1 MPHKIHLFF
10 ASYHI
15 QQIVDLPTL
24 TAVLEAEL
32 VPDIGLPVAEVI
44 QAAAEMEALL
54 AAAEV
59 VHTMLASIRPIP
71 QEVILATDM

>member
-1 MPHKIHLFF
+1 VVAP
-10 ASYHI
+10 AGQQI

-24 TAVLEAEL
+24 TAVLEVEL
-32 VPDIGLPVAEVI
+32 VRDIGLPVAEVI
-44 QAAAEMEALL
+44 LAAAEMEVLL

-59 VHTMLASIRPIP
+59 VHTMQASIRPIP